1 MRPFAAAPYLR
12 RVLARAARRAPAIA
26 VVAACVATGAATV
39 VAWMDSKRAS
49 QDEHADRANEMSS
62 AIEMRLSRL
71 ELALHC
77 GRAFLESSHD
87 VTDDEWQHFVE
98 RTMSQAGLSAGGLAL
113 IVRVPQERRREFE
126 EQQRATWRPDFT
138 IHEHPEASTPYE
150 GDACVILYHAPLVE
164 NDVAIGFDSASVPQS
179 RAALRRSAESGEAAL
194 AEAFLLVQFPGE
206 PPGTALYLPIL
217 ADTRF
222 GLGTRAEV
230 SAWVA
235 VPIHYAELLTGVDG
249 KVSDVAV
256 RLVDGSTIVRA
267 GRSFPPDARLR
278 TSTNRL
284 SFGGRHL
291 LFELQAEAPPF
302 TASIA
307 PALRAFGISSFVSAL
322 AVLLVTLIARSGR
335 RAQQRVDDMRRRLEH
350 ERSLQAQAARL
361 GSIGAWELD
370 LASMK
375 VEWSDEVCRIHDLPI
390 GRVPPLEDA
399 IGFYAPEARPIITDL
414 VQRAIDLHEPWD
426 VELPSVTAKGR
437 HVWTRSLGRAD
448 VVDGRAVRVHGSFQD
463 VTVRKLADQ
472 AREEMLQALR
482 SQTELAER
490 RAEELERARAIAES
504 SSRAKS
510 EFLANMSHEI
520 RTPLGAVLGYAEL
533 IASGGIDEAERAEAA
548 AIVER
553 NGAQLVAILDDVL
566 DISRI
571 EAGELVI
578 ESHPTD
584 PRRLVDDVAAL
595 FAPRAAKRGVGLVL
609 DHGPE
614 LPALLSTDPV
624 RVRQVVSNLIGNAIK
639 FTESGSVR
647 IETRG
652 SPLADGLVRLSVRV
666 IDTGIGIPE
675 SQQERIFDV
684 FTQADGSTTRRF
696 GGTGL
701 GLAISRRLTRR
712 LGGDVVVE
720 SRVGEG
726 SCFTA
731 TFACAPLETPPA
743 VDDVTAALPRTEPQA
758 QLAGLTVLLVDD
770 GADNRRLISTVLAR
784 AGAHVETAENG
795 RVALER
801 YDAVRAEGRRVDI
814 VLMDMQMPELDGYG
828 ATRELRRRGADVPI
842 VAVTAHAMPGD
853 REACME
859 AGCDDYL
866 TKPVDRRALIA
877 ICRRVTAH

>member
-1 MRPFAAAPYLR
+1 
-12 RVLARAARRAPAIA
+12 
-26 VVAACVATGAATV
+26 
-39 VAWMDSKRAS
+39 
-49 QDEHADRANEMSS
+49 
-62 AIEMRLSRL
+62 
-71 ELALHC
+71 
-77 GRAFLESSHD
+77 
-87 VTDDEWQHFVE
+87 
-98 RTMSQAGLSAGGLAL
+98 
-113 IVRVPQERRREFE
+113 
-126 EQQRATWRPDFT
+126 
-138 IHEHPEASTPYE
+138 
-150 GDACVILYHAPLVE
+150 
-164 NDVAIGFDSASVPQS
+164 
-179 RAALRRSAESGEAAL
+179 
-194 AEAFLLVQFPGE
+194 
-206 PPGTALYLPIL
+206 
-217 ADTRF
+217 
-222 GLGTRAEV
+222 
-230 SAWVA
+230 
-235 VPIHYAELLTGVDG
+235 
-249 KVSDVAV
+249 
-256 RLVDGSTIVRA
+256 
-267 GRSFPPDARLR
+267 
-278 TSTNRL
+278 
-284 SFGGRHL
+284 
-291 LFELQAEAPPF
+291 
-302 TASIA
+302 
-307 PALRAFGISSFVSAL
+307 
-322 AVLLVTLIARSGR
+322 
-335 RAQQRVDDMRRRLEH
+335 
-350 ERSLQAQAARL
+350 
-361 GSIGAWELD
+361 
-370 LASMK
+370 
-375 VEWSDEVCRIHDLPI
+375 
-390 GRVPPLEDA
+390 
-399 IGFYAPEARPIITDL
+399 
-414 VQRAIDLHEPWD
+414 
-426 VELPSVTAKGR
+426 
-437 HVWTRSLGRAD
+437 
-448 VVDGRAVRVHGSFQD
+448 
-463 VTVRKLADQ
+463 
-472 AREEMLQALR
+472 MLQALR

-533 IASGGIDEAERAEAA
+533 IASGGIGEAERAEAA

>member
-1 MRPFAAAPYLR
+1 MRRLF
-12 RVLARAARRAPAIA
+12 ARAAHQAPAIA
-26 VVAACVATGAATV
+26 VVGACFATGAATIA
-39 VAWMDSKRAS
+39 AWADSKRAS
-49 QDEHADRANEMSS
+49 QDEHADRAHEMSS

-77 GRAFLESSHD
+77 GRAFLESNHD
-87 VTDDEWQHFVE
+87 VTNDEWQQFVE

-150 GDACVILYHAPLVE
+150 GDACVILYHAPLVK
-164 NDVAIGFDSASVPQS
+164 NDKAIGLDSASVPQA
-179 RAALRRSAESGEAAL
+179 RAALRRSAVSGEAAL
-194 AEAFLLVQFPGE
+194 AEAFPLVQFVDE

-217 ADTRF
+217 ASNAH
-222 GLGTRAEV
+222 GESGTLAEV
-230 SAWVA
+230 DTWVA
-235 VPIHYAELLTGVDG
+235 VPIHYAELLAGDHG
-249 KVSDVAV
+249 EKPDVAV
-256 RLVDGSTIVRA
+256 RLVDGSTIVHA
-267 GRSFPPDARLR
+267 GRNFPPDARLR
-278 TSTNRL
+278 TSTDRL
-284 SFGGRHL
+284 SFGGRHI

-302 TASIA
+302 SATIA
-307 PALRAFGISSFVSAL
+307 PALRVLGISSFASAL
-322 AVLLVTLIARSGR
+322 VVLLVTLIARSGR
-335 RAQQRVDDMRRRLEH
+335 RAQQRVEYMRWRLEH

-370 LASMK
+370 LTSMK

-390 GRVPPLEDA
+390 GYGPSLEEA
-399 IGFYAPEARPIITDL
+399 LSFYTPEARPAIREL
-414 VQRAIDLHEPWD
+414 VRRAIELNEAYD
-426 VELPSVTAKGR
+426 VELPIVTAKGR

-448 VVDGRAVRVHGSFQD
+448 VVDGRAVRVHGSLQD

-472 AREEMLQALR
+472 AREEMLLALR

-490 RAEELERARAIAES
+490 RAEELEHAREVAES

-533 IASGGIDEAERAEAA
+533 IASGGVGDAERAEAA

-566 DISRI
+566 DISKI
-571 EAGELVI
+571 EAGELVV
-578 ESHPTD
+578 ESQPTD
-584 PRRLVDDVAAL
+584 PRRLIDDVAAL
-595 FAPRAAKRGVGLVL
+595 FAPRAAQRGVALVVA
-609 DHGPE
+609 HGPE

-624 RVRQVVSNLIGNAIK
+624 RLRQVVSNLVGNALK
-639 FTESGSVR
+639 FTQRGSVR
-647 IETRG
+647 VETRA
-652 SPLADGLVRLSVRV
+652 SPLADGLLQLAVHV
-666 IDTGIGIPE
+666 IDTGIGIPD

-701 GLAISRRLTRR
+701 GLAICRRLTRR

-726 SCFTA
+726 SRFTA
-731 TFACAPLETPPA
+731 TFTCVPLEAPPA
-743 VDDVTAALPRTEPQA
+743 VDDVTAALPRTAPHA

-770 GADNRRLISTVLAR
+770 GADNRRLISAVLAH

-795 RVALER
+795 RIALER
-801 YDAVRAEGRRVDI
+801 YDEVRSAGRHVDI

-828 ATRELRRRGADVPI
+828 ATRELRRRGAYVPI

-859 AGCDDYL
+859 AGCSDYL
-866 TKPVDRRALIA
+866 TKPVDRRALVA
-877 ICRRVTAH
+877 MCRRVTAH